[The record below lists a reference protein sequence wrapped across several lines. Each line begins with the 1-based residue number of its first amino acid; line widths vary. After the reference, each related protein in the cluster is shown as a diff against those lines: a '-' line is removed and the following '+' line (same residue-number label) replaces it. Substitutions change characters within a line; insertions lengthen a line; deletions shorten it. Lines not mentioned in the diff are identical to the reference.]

1 MGLWVPRA
9 RGVDLGAWCPA
20 GRAPQVPLAVTTRC
34 QVRSSTVLVQL
45 LAGAFPLRCE
55 VFHVQFRFFMS
66 YQVTRGGDRFASLFG
81 DVAAAAR
88 AFNAVHACGSLLSVT

>member
-1 MGLWVPRA
+1 MSGE
-9 RGVDLGAWCPA
+9 
-20 GRAPQVPLAVTTRC
+20 
-34 QVRSSTVLVQL
+34 VLVQL

-66 YQVTRGGDRFASLFG
+66 YQVTRGGDRFASHFG